1 MKTVFKWMLRAVKGL
16 LMGFGIVFLLMVVG
30 VALLVGK
37 LSEGSL
43 DSTFL
48 IHADGARQVSSI
60 PDNGILFVDFAEP
73 LAQRKVDDRLARF
86 LGPSFMDPHTLAMRI
101 HHAATDKRI
110 RGLVVDLR
118 GDDLSLADRDA
129 LLGAV
134 KAFRDQGKKT
144 TAYLDTFDFGAR
156 GLVQYMTAS
165 AFDRIVMHASG
176 TVSLTGLAAEAP
188 FFKTALKSHLGV
200 EPQFFRFSENK
211 TGANAVMEDAYTPE
225 HRATL
230 QAYLASLSGIMTD
243 RIMAARGWDKAT
255 MDGFFSRA
263 LIPADEAKTLGLVE
277 ETSSFETFLETSRS
291 WVVSGGHETESPQ
304 DGTYID
310 VHDYDGDRPQA
321 ADAVMAADAKA
332 GKSAP
337 LNKDKKAP
345 ESIALIYAEGPIMD
359 GYDPEDSPF
368 GASGN
373 RVYALTLAQQ
383 IQEAVDDDVKAIV
396 LRVDSPG
403 GSYTASHVLR
413 DAVLSAKAQGIPVI
427 ISIKD
432 MAASGG
438 YFLSMDAN
446 AIVAPETSL
455 VGSIGVFGGKFVT
468 AGLSEKLDVK
478 WDRVVMQPHA
488 LMWSSQTPFDAAEST
503 IVSGNLKGAYD
514 TFGGLVKAGRKLTD
528 AQATKAIG
536 GQFFTG
542 RDALSL
548 HLIDKIGGLEDAIT
562 EAAKHARLDRRAVT
576 VVVYPKIED
585 MLAGFLRFVMGGI
598 GSSQAHTSLMNAAL
612 MGLPAEG
619 ALYATMLDV
628 YQQPT
633 PLAVLP
639 PVRIAG
645 QWMGWSDR

>member
-1 MKTVFKWMLRAVKGL
+1 MKTLLKWFLRAVKGVL
-16 LMGFGIVFLLMVVG
+16 IFFGLIFLLLVVG
-30 VALLVGK
+30 VSALVGK
-37 LSEGSL
+37 LSEGALEHSSL
-43 DSTFL
+43 M
-48 IHADGARQVSSI
+48 HRQEGAQVAAI
-60 PDNGILFVDFAEP
+60 PDNGILFVDFSEP
-73 LAQRKVDDRLARF
+73 LAQRKVDERLGRL
-86 LGPSFMDPHTLAMRI
+86 LGDAFMDAHTLTQRI
-101 HHAATDKRI
+101 HYAAKDKRM

-118 GDDLSLADRDA
+118 DEDLSLADRDD

-144 TAYLDTFDFGAR
+144 TAYLDTFDFGAK

-165 AFDRIVMHASG
+165 AFDRIVMHGSG

-188 FFKTALKSHLGV
+188 FVKTALKEHLGV

-211 TGANAVMEDAYTPE
+211 TGANTVTEDGYTPQ

-230 QAYLASLSGIMTD
+230 QAYLTSLSGIMTN

-255 MDGFFSRA
+255 MDSFFNKA
-263 LIPADEAKTLGLVE
+263 LIPAAEAKTLGLVE
-277 ETSSFETFLETSRS
+277 ETSSFETFLETSKT
-291 WVVSGGHETESPQ
+291 WVVRGGHETESPQ
-304 DGTYID
+304 DGAYID
-310 VHDYDGDRPQA
+310 VRDYGDDQPQA
-321 ADAVMAADAKA
+321 SVNLVSADLKKGVGEAFQ
-332 GKSAP
+332 G
-337 LNKDKKAP
+337 DKKST

-359 GYDPEDSPF
+359 GYDPENSPF
-368 GASGN
+368 SGSGS

-383 IQEAVDDDVKAIV
+383 IQEAVDDGVKAIV

-413 DAVLSAKAQGIPVI
+413 DAVLSAKAQGIPVV

-455 VGSIGVFGGKFVT
+455 VGSIGVFGGKFIT
-468 AGLSEKLDVK
+468 AGLSQKLDVK
-478 WDRVVMQPHA
+478 WDRVVVQPHA
-488 LMWSSQTPFDAAEST
+488 LMWSSQTPFNPEESA
-503 IVSGNLKGAYD
+503 IVSANLKQAYD

-528 AQATKAIG
+528 EQATQTIG

-542 RDALSL
+542 RDALAL
-548 HLIDKIGGLEDAIT
+548 NLIDRIGGLEEAVA
-562 EAAKHARLDRRAVT
+562 EAAKQARLDRSAVNL
-576 VVVYPKIED
+576 VVYPKIED
-585 MLAGFLRFVMGGI
+585 LFSGFLRFLMGGI
-598 GSSQAHTSLMNAAL
+598 GSSQAHVL
-612 MGLPAEG
+612 MGASLPGMPAEG

-628 YQQPT
+628 YQQPA

>member
-1 MKTVFKWMLRAVKGL
+1 MKTLLKWMLRAVKGV
-16 LMGFGIVFLLMVVG
+16 LMFFGLIFLLLVVG
-30 VALLVGK
+30 VSALVGK
-37 LSEGSL
+37 LSEGALEHSSL
-43 DSTFL
+43 M
-48 IHADGARQVSSI
+48 HRQESAQVAAI
-60 PDNGILFVDFAEP
+60 PDNGILFVDFSEP

-86 LGPSFMDPHTLAMRI
+86 LGPSFMDPHTLTMRI
-101 HHAATDKRI
+101 QHAATDKRM

-118 GDDLSLADRDA
+118 DEDLSLADRDA

-144 TAYLDTFDFGAR
+144 TVYLDTFDFGAR

-165 AFDRIVMHASG
+165 AFDRIVMHGSG

-188 FFKTALKSHLGV
+188 FVKTALKEHLGV

-211 TGANAVMEDAYTPE
+211 TGANTVTEDGYTPE

-230 QAYLASLSGIMTD
+230 QAYLTSLSGIMTD
-243 RIMAARGWDKAT
+243 RIMAARGWDRAT
-255 MDGFFSRA
+255 MDSFFNKA
-263 LIPADEAKTLGLVE
+263 LIPAAEAKTLGLVE
-277 ETSSFETFLETSRS
+277 ETSSFETFLETSAT
-291 WVVSGGHETESPQ
+291 WVVRGGHETESPQ

-310 VHDYDGDRPQA
+310 VRDYGDDQPQA
-321 ADAVMAADAKA
+321 SVDVVSADLKKGVGEAFQ
-332 GKSAP
+332 G
-337 LNKDKKAP
+337 DKKST

-359 GYDPEDSPF
+359 GYDPENSPF
-368 GASGN
+368 SGSGS

-383 IQEAVDDDVKAIV
+383 IQEAVEDDVKAIV

-403 GSYTASHVLR
+403 GSYSASHVLR

-455 VGSIGVFGGKFVT
+455 VGSIGVFGGKFIT
-468 AGLSEKLDVK
+468 AGLSQKLDVK
-478 WDRVVMQPHA
+478 WDRVVVQPHA
-488 LMWSSQTPFDAAEST
+488 LMWSSQTPFNPEESA
-503 IVSGNLKGAYD
+503 IVSANLKQAYD

-528 AQATKAIG
+528 AQATQTIG

-542 RDALSL
+542 RDALAL
-548 HLIDKIGGLEDAIT
+548 NLIDRIGGLEEAVA
-562 EAAKHARLDRRAVT
+562 EAAKQARLDRRAVNL
-576 VVVYPKIED
+576 VVYPKIED
-585 MLAGFLRFVMGGI
+585 LFSGFLRFLMGGI
-598 GSSQAHTSLMNAAL
+598 NSSQAHVL
-612 MGLPAEG
+612 MGASLPGMPAEG

-628 YQQPT
+628 YQQPA

>member
-1 MKTVFKWMLRAVKGL
+1 MKTLFKWFLRAVKGV
-16 LMGFGIVFLLMVVG
+16 LMFFGLTFLVLVVG
-30 VALLVGK
+30 LSVLVGK
-37 LSEGSL
+37 LSEGGS
-43 DSTFL
+43 SL
-48 IHADGARQVSSI
+48 IHREEHRQEASI
-60 PDNGILFVDFAEP
+60 PDDGILFVDFSEP
-73 LAQRKVDDRLARF
+73 LAQRKVDERLGRL
-86 LGPSFMDPHTLAMRI
+86 LGDAFMDAHTLTQRI
-101 HHAATDKRI
+101 HYAAKDKRM

-118 GDDLSLADRDA
+118 DEDLSLADRDD

-144 TAYLDTFDFGAR
+144 TAYLDTFDFGAK

-165 AFDRIVMHASG
+165 AFDRIVMHGSG

-188 FFKTALKSHLGV
+188 FVKTALKEHLGV

-211 TGANAVMEDAYTPE
+211 TGANTVTEDGYTPQ

-230 QAYLASLSGIMTD
+230 QAYLTSLSGIMTD
-243 RIMAARGWDKAT
+243 RIMAARGWDRAT
-255 MDGFFSRA
+255 MDSFFNKA
-263 LIPADEAKTLGLVE
+263 LIPAAEAKTLGLVE
-277 ETSSFETFLETSRS
+277 ETSSFETFLEMSKT
-291 WVVSGGHETESPQ
+291 WVVRGGHETESPQ
-304 DGTYID
+304 DGAYID
-310 VHDYDGDRPQA
+310 VRDYGDDRPQTSDAVIA
-321 ADAVMAADAKA
+321 ADGKA
-332 GKSAP
+332 
-337 LNKDKKAP
+337 DKKGVALKDDKTSP

-368 GASGN
+368 SGSGS

-413 DAVLSAKAQGIPVI
+413 DAILSAKAQGIPVI

-468 AGLSEKLDVK
+468 AGLSQKLDVK
-478 WDRVVMQPHA
+478 WDRVVVQPHA
-488 LMWSSQTPFDAAEST
+488 LMWSSQTPFNPEESA
-503 IVSGNLKGAYD
+503 IVSANLKEAYD

-528 AQATKAIG
+528 EQATQTIG

-542 RDALSL
+542 RDALAL
-548 HLIDKIGGLEDAIT
+548 RLIDRIGGLEEAVA
-562 EAAKHARLDRRAVT
+562 EAAKQARLDRRAVN

-585 MLAGFLRFVMGGI
+585 LFTGFLRFLMGGI
-598 GSSQAHTSLMNAAL
+598 GSSQAHVL
-612 MGLPAEG
+612 MGASLPGMPAEG

-628 YQQPT
+628 YQQPA

>member
-1 MKTVFKWMLRAVKGL
+1 MKTLFKWMLRAAKGV
-16 LMGFGIVFLLMVVG
+16 LMFFGLTFLLLLVG
-30 VALLVGK
+30 VSLLVGK
-37 LSEGSL
+37 LSEEGWEETLKTSK
-43 DSTFL
+43 D
-48 IHADGARQVSSI
+48 HRQMASI
-60 PDNGILFVDFAEP
+60 PDNGILFVDFSEP
-73 LAQRKVDDRLARF
+73 LAQRKVDERLARF
-86 LGPSFMDPHTLAMRI
+86 LGPSFMDAHTLTTRI
-101 HHAATDKRI
+101 QYAAKDKRI

-118 GDDLSLADRDA
+118 DEDLSLADRDA

-144 TAYLDTFDFGAR
+144 TAYLDTFEFGAR

-165 AFDRIVMHASG
+165 AFDRLVMHGSG

-188 FFKTALKSHLGV
+188 FVKTALKDHLGV

-211 TGANAVMEDAYTPE
+211 TGANTVMEDGYTPE

-230 QAYLASLSGIMTD
+230 QAYLTSLSGIMTD

-255 MDGFFSRA
+255 MDSFFAKA
-263 LIPADEAKTLGLVE
+263 LIPAAEAKTLGLVD
-277 ETSSFETFLETSRS
+277 ETSSFESFLETSKT
-291 WVVSGGHETESPQ
+291 WVVRGEHETESPQ

-310 VHDYDGDRPQA
+310 VHDYEGGRPQVTNDVIA
-321 ADAVMAADAKA
+321 PDTKA

-337 LNKDKKAP
+337 FKDNKDP

-359 GYDPEDSPF
+359 GYDPEDAPF
-368 GASGN
+368 GGSGS

-383 IQEAVDDDVKAIV
+383 IQEAVEDDVKAIV

-413 DAVLSAKAQGIPVI
+413 DAVLSAKTQGIPVI

-468 AGLSEKLDVK
+468 ASLSQKLDVK
-478 WDRVVMQPHA
+478 WDRVVVQPHA
-488 LMWSSQTPFDAAEST
+488 LIWSSQTLFDPAESAL
-503 IVSGNLKGAYD
+503 VSANLKEAYD

-528 AQATKAIG
+528 AQASQAIG

-542 RDALSL
+542 LDALSL
-548 HLIDKIGGLEDAIT
+548 GLIDRVGGLEEAVH
-562 EAAKHARLDRRAVT
+562 EAAKQARLDRRAVT

-585 MLAGFLRFVMGGI
+585 VLTGFLRFVMGGL
-598 GSSQAHTSLMNAAL
+598 GSSQAHVSLMNAAL
-612 MGLPAEG
+612 MGIPAEG
-619 ALYATMLDV
+619 PLYATMLDV
-628 YQQPT
+628 YQQPA

-645 QWMGWSDR
+645 QWMGWSDQ